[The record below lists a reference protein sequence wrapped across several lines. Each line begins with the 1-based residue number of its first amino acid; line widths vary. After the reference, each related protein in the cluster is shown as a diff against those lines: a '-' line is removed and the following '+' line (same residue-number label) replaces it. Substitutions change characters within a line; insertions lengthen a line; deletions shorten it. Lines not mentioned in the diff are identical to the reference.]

1 MPKIKT
7 HKGATKRFRKTGTG
21 KVMHR
26 KTGQDHFNA
35 RESGKTTKGK
45 RRDVSL
51 TGSNPNIAHLITH
64 K

>member
-7 HKGATKRFRKTGTG
+7 HKGATKRFKKTSTG
-21 KVMHR
+21 KIVHR

-35 RESGKTTKGK
+35 REDAKTGTNK
-45 RRDVSL
+45 RRDVSMHK
-51 TGSNPNIAHLITH
+51 TSSFISKLITN